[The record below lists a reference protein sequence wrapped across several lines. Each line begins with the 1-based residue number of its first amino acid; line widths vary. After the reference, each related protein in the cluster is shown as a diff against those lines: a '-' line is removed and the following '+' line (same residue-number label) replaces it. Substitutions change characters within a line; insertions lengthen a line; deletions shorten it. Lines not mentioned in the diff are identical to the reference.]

1 MSKTVKCKITEK
13 AGERINGAPV
23 KPGQTIELIE
33 KQFNHFWLLGHVTT
47 PAHEKSEAKA
57 KAKAAS
63 KGEKAPAVARAKDD
77 AGD

>member
-1 MSKTVKCKITEK
+1 MSKTIKCKVTDK

-23 KPGQTIELIE
+23 KPGQTIELSE

-47 PAHEKSEAKA
+47 SAHEKSEAKA
-57 KAKAAS
+57 KAAPKVD
-63 KGEKAPAVARAKDD
+63 KAPTVSRAKDD

>member
-1 MSKTVKCKITEK
+1 MSKTMKCKITEK

-23 KPGQTIELIE
+23 KPGQTIELTE
-33 KQFNHFWLLGHVTT
+33 KQFNHFWLLGHLTT
-47 PAHEKSEAKA
+47 PAHEKSEA

-63 KGEKAPAVARAKDD
+63 KGEKAPAVTRAKDD

>member
-1 MSKTVKCKITEK
+1 MSKTMKCKVTDK

-23 KPGQTIELIE
+23 KPGQTIELTE

-47 PAHEKSEAKA
+47 PAHEVSEAKA
-57 KAKAAS
+57 KSAP
-63 KGEKAPAVARAKDD
+63 KGGKVHSAGSTSNTD